1 MNAKDLMVRY
11 GINSRQTLLDRFKK
25 GLRIDPPKDTKGRI
39 FTPPDVVE
47 QLDDLH
53 EWLTE
58 KGGTLDNFT
67 PVQTV
72 QPVADTLQDVQPKL
86 DSTGEIVQPL
96 LDIQQEAQ
104 LDPDTVQPSP
114 DTPQAA
120 MMVLLANAIANQP
133 QPDPLFNLER
143 LERAAEKRWIL
154 STGQVKALTGHK
166 PTGEAFSYGSFLFT
180 RCGRVGREIGW
191 SVEKMNF

>member
-1 MNAKDLMVRY
+1 MNAKDLMARY

-39 FTPPDVVE
+39 FASSNVIE

-72 QPVADTLQDVQPKL
+72 RLVADTPQDTQP
-86 DSTGEIVQPL
+86 
-96 LDIQQEAQ
+96 
-104 LDPDTVQPSP
+104 DPDNTELPIQPTP
-114 DTPQAA
+114 DTPQTA
-120 MMVLLANAIANQP
+120 MLALLANMIANQP

-154 STGQVKALTGHK
+154 TTGQVKALTGHK
-166 PTGEAFSYGSFLFT
+166 PKGESFSYSSFLFT
-180 RCGRVGREIGW
+180 RCSRVGRETGW
-191 SVEKMNF
+191 SVEKIDI